1 MDLALISL
9 KQVGIMFIMIL
20 LGFILVKLKLIDL
33 SAKKSFSNLLVYL
46 VVPCMI
52 INSYNTTYDSS
63 ILINILWS
71 FLASILLLFIGLIIT
86 FIITHFWEIDDKNIL
101 RFALIFSNA
110 AYMGFPLIEAMFG
123 KEGLIYA
130 SSFVSMFNILL
141 WTIGYMIVSRSFNI
155 KLAMKSIAKTP
166 VLYALIFGLFI
177 LFFQIKIPSLI

>member
-1 MDLALISL
+1 
-9 KQVGIMFIMIL
+9 
-20 LGFILVKLKLIDL
+20 
-33 SAKKSFSNLLVYL
+33 
-46 VVPCMI
+46 MI

-110 AYMGFPLIEAMFG
+110 AYMEFPLIEAMFG

-130 SSFVSMFNILL
+130 SSRKHV
-141 WTIGYMIVSRSFNI
+141 
-155 KLAMKSIAKTP
+155 
-166 VLYALIFGLFI
+166 
-177 LFFQIKIPSLI
+177 

>member
-86 FIITHFWEIDDKNIL
+86 FIITHFWKL
-101 RFALIFSNA
+101 
-110 AYMGFPLIEAMFG
+110 
-123 KEGLIYA
+123 
-130 SSFVSMFNILL
+130 
-141 WTIGYMIVSRSFNI
+141 MIRIS
-155 KLAMKSIAKTP
+155 
-166 VLYALIFGLFI
+166 
-177 LFFQIKIPSLI
+177 

>member
-52 INSYNTTYDSS
+52 INSYNTTYYSS

-86 FIITHFWEIDDKNIL
+86 FIITHF
-101 RFALIFSNA
+101 
-110 AYMGFPLIEAMFG
+110 
-123 KEGLIYA
+123 
-130 SSFVSMFNILL
+130 
-141 WTIGYMIVSRSFNI
+141 
-155 KLAMKSIAKTP
+155 
-166 VLYALIFGLFI
+166 
-177 LFFQIKIPSLI
+177 